1 MQTEILARLSNL
13 EQQNQQVL
21 MLLAKLAGIQAPQIL
36 AGLPKDEVQLI
47 ALARVDRSA
56 AIAESKRR
64 CRESSKKNRQNKQLE
79 AQA

>member
-1 MQTEILARLSNL
+1 MQAEILARLSNL

-21 MLLAKLAGIQAPQIL
+21 MLLAKLAGTQAPQIL

-47 ALARVDRSA
+47 ALAGVDRAA

-64 CRESSKKNRQNKQLE
+64 CRESSTKNRQNPQLE